1 MTTVSNEKVTNTQ
14 STNVDNSTGKIDI
27 NKLIDKPYSEM
38 TEEEIDAVVE
48 WKAQVKARN
57 EQFQQTLQAIKDSQ
71 QAQLKVMQETAERD
85 AARQDAL
92 LQASIERMQRANGGN
107 N

>member
-1 MTTVSNEKVTNTQ
+1 MTTASNEKAAGTQ
-14 STNVDNSTGKIDI
+14 STNADSSTGKIDI

-38 TEEEIDAVVE
+38 TEEEIEAVIE

-85 AARQDAL
+85 AARQDAF
-92 LQASIERMQRANGGN
+92 LQASIERLNRANGGA
-107 N
+107 

>member
-1 MTTVSNEKVTNTQ
+1 MTTASNEKAASTQ
-14 STNVDNSTGKIDI
+14 STNADSSTGKIDI

-38 TEEEIDAVVE
+38 TEEEIEAVIE

-85 AARQDAL
+85 AARQDAF
-92 LQASIERMQRANGGN
+92 LQASIERLNRANGGA
-107 N
+107 

>member
-1 MTTVSNEKVTNTQ
+1 MTTASNEKVASTQ
-14 STNVDNSTGKIDI
+14 STNADSSTGKIDI

-38 TEEEIDAVVE
+38 SEEEINAVIE

-57 EQFQQTLQAIKDSQ
+57 EQFQQTWQAIKDSQ

-85 AARQDAL
+85 AARQDAF
-92 LQASIERMQRANGGN
+92 LQASIERLNRANGGAN
-107 N
+107 

>member
-1 MTTVSNEKVTNTQ
+1 MTTASNEKATGTQ
-14 STNVDNSTGKIDI
+14 SANADGPTGKIDI

-38 TEEEIDAVVE
+38 TEEEIEAVIE

-57 EQFQQTLQAIKDSQ
+57 EQFQQTLRAIKASQ

-85 AARQDAL
+85 AARQDAF
-92 LQASIERMQRANGGN
+92 LQASIERLNRANGGA
-107 N
+107 

>member
-1 MTTVSNEKVTNTQ
+1 MTTESNNEVTNTQ
-14 STNVDNSTGKIDI
+14 STNVDNSAGAIDI

-38 TEEEIDAVVE
+38 TEEEINAVIE

-85 AARQDAL
+85 AARQDAF
-92 LQASIERMQRANGGN
+92 LQASIERLNRANGGA
-107 N
+107 

>member
-57 EQFQQTLQAIKDSQ
+57 EQFQQTLQAIKDA
-71 QAQLKVMQETAERD
+71 QAEQLKVMQDTASKD
-85 AARQDAL
+85 AARQDAF
-92 LQASIERMQRANGGN
+92 LQASIERLNRANGGA
-107 N
+107 

>member
-1 MTTVSNEKVTNTQ
+1 MTMESNEKVTNTQ

-57 EQFQQTLQAIKDSQ
+57 EQFQQTLQAIKDA
-71 QAQLKVMQETAERD
+71 QAEQLKVMQDTASKD
-85 AARQDAL
+85 AARQDAF
-92 LQASIERMQRANGGN
+92 LQASIERLNRANGGAN
-107 N
+107 

>member
-1 MTTVSNEKVTNTQ
+1 MTTESNEKVTNTQ

-38 TEEEIDAVVE
+38 TEEEINAVIE

-71 QAQLKVMQETAERD
+71 QAQLKVMQETAKRD
-85 AARQDAL
+85 AARQDAF
-92 LQASIERMQRANGGN
+92 LQASIERLNRANGGA
-107 N
+107 

>member
-1 MTTVSNEKVTNTQ
+1 MTTESNNEVTNTQ
-14 STNVDNSTGKIDI
+14 STNVDNSTGKIDV

-38 TEEEIDAVVE
+38 TEEEIEAVVE
-48 WKAQVKARN
+48 WKAQVKARDK
-57 EQFQQTLQAIKDSQ
+57 QFSETLQAIKDSQ

-92 LQASIERMQRANGGN
+92 LQASIERMQRADGGN

>member
-1 MTTVSNEKVTNTQ
+1 MTTESNNEITNTQ
-14 STNVDNSTGKIDI
+14 STNVDNSAGAIDI

-85 AARQDAL
+85 AARQDAF
-92 LQASIERMQRANGGN
+92 LQASIERLNRANGGA
-107 N
+107 

>member
-1 MTTVSNEKVTNTQ
+1 MTTESNDEVTNTQ

-38 TEEEIDAVVE
+38 SEEEINAVIE

-57 EQFQQTLQAIKDSQ
+57 EQFQQTLQAIKDA
-71 QAQLKVMQETAERD
+71 QAEQLKVMQDTASKD
-85 AARQDAL
+85 AARQDAF
-92 LQASIERMQRANGGN
+92 LQASIERLNRANGGA
-107 N
+107 

>member
-1 MTTVSNEKVTNTQ
+1 MTTVSNEEVTNNQ

-38 TEEEIDAVVE
+38 TEEEINAVIE

-85 AARQDAL
+85 AARQDAF
-92 LQASIERMQRANGGN
+92 LQASIERLNRANGGA
-107 N
+107 

>member
-38 TEEEIDAVVE
+38 TEEEIEAVVE
-48 WKAQVKARN
+48 WKAHVKARDK
-57 EQFQQTLQAIKDSQ
+57 QFQQTLQAIKDSQ
-71 QAQLKVMQETAERD
+71 QAQLKVMQDTATKD
-85 AARQDAL
+85 AARQDAF
-92 LQASIERMQRANGGN
+92 LQASIERLNRANGGA
-107 N
+107 

>member
-1 MTTVSNEKVTNTQ
+1 
-14 STNVDNSTGKIDI
+14 
-27 NKLIDKPYSEM
+27 M
-38 TEEEIDAVVE
+38 TEEEIEAVIE

-85 AARQDAL
+85 AARQDAF
-92 LQASIERMQRANGGN
+92 LQASIERLNRANGGA
-107 N
+107 

>member
-1 MTTVSNEKVTNTQ
+1 MTTVPNEKVTNPQ

-38 TEEEIDAVVE
+38 TEEEIEAVIE

-85 AARQDAL
+85 AARQDAF
-92 LQASIERMQRANGGN
+92 LQASIERLNRANGGAN
-107 N
+107 

>member
-1 MTTVSNEKVTNTQ
+1 MTTVSSDEVTNTQ
-14 STNVDNSTGKIDI
+14 PTNVDNSTGKIDI

-71 QAQLKVMQETAERD
+71 QAQLKVMQDTATKD
-85 AARQDAL
+85 AARQDAF
-92 LQASIERMQRANGGN
+92 LQASIERLNRANGGA
-107 N
+107 

>member
-1 MTTVSNEKVTNTQ
+1 MTTESNEKVTNTQ